1 MEYEK
6 WDEVLAPYNNAVEE
20 LKVKFKNIRK
30 EFLTKGEYSPIEFV
44 TGRTKKIASIVSKA
58 KRLNIQDIE
67 AEMEDIAGIRIM
79 CQFVEDIYNIVN
91 LIKLRSDMTIV
102 YEKDYIKNF
111 KDSGYRSYHVI
122 IKYPIN
128 SIAGSKEILCE
139 IQIRTLAM
147 NFWATIEHSLKYKY
161 EHYIPETLA
170 VRLRRAAD
178 AAFLLDQEMSE
189 IREDIMKAQVMYQV
203 KSVTLRDVLDK
214 IQELYN
220 VGETHKAIK
229 YQRRLDKID
238 NERDITEI
246 LQLKKEIDSLL
257 QEYKNKVDD
266 QAVIQCRITVFFGN
280 IKIYSNI
287 I

>member
-6 WDEVLAPYNNAVEE
+6 WEEVLAPYNHAVEE

-30 EFLTKGEYSPIEFV
+30 EFFAKGEYSPIEFV
-44 TGRTKKIASIVSKA
+44 TGRTKKVASIISKA
-58 KRLNIQDIE
+58 KRLNMKDIE
-67 AEMEDIAGIRIM
+67 EEMEDIAGIRIM
-79 CQFVEDIYNIVN
+79 CQFVEDIYTIVE
-91 LIKLRSDMTIV
+91 LIKSRSDMTVV
-102 YEKDYIKNF
+102 YEKDYIENF

-122 IKYPIN
+122 IKYPIH

-161 EHYIPETLA
+161 EHYIPENLA

-178 AAFLLDQEMSE
+178 AAFLLDQDMSE

-203 KSVTLRDVLDK
+203 KSITLRDVLSK

-220 VGETHKAIK
+220 VGEIHKAIL

-238 NERDITEI
+238 EERDISEI
-246 LQLKKEIDSLL
+246 IHLKREIEHILE
-257 QEYKNKVDD
+257 EYKNIRKSD
-266 QAVIQCRITVFFGN
+266 I
-280 IKIYSNI
+280 
-287 I
+287 

>member
-1 MEYEK
+1 MEYER
-6 WDEVLAPYNNAVEE
+6 WDEVLAPYEHAVEE

-44 TGRTKKIASIVSKA
+44 TGRTKKIASIISKA
-58 KRLNIQDIE
+58 KRLDIDDIE
-67 AEMEDIAGIRIM
+67 ENMEDIAGIRIM
-79 CQFVEDIYNIVN
+79 CQFVEDIYTIVE
-91 LIKLRSDMTIV
+91 LIKNRSDMSIV

-122 IKYPIN
+122 IRYPIN

-161 EHYIPETLA
+161 EHYIPEDLA

-203 KSVTLRDVLDK
+203 KNVTVRDVLK
-214 IQELYN
+214 RIQELYKLGDIN
-220 VGETHKAIK
+220 KAII

-238 NERDITEI
+238 NEEDITEI
-246 LQLKKEIDSLL
+246 IKLKREIDDLL
-257 QEYKNKVDD
+257 EVYKDTRK
-266 QAVIQCRITVFFGN
+266 
-280 IKIYSNI
+280 K
-287 I
+287 

>member
-1 MEYEK
+1 MEYER
-6 WDEVLAPYNNAVEE
+6 WDEVLAPYDHAVEE

-44 TGRTKKIASIVSKA
+44 TGRTKKIASIISKA
-58 KRLNIQDIE
+58 NRLNLEDIE
-67 AEMEDIAGIRIM
+67 GEMEDIAGIRIM
-79 CQFVEDIYNIVN
+79 CQFVEDIYTIVE
-91 LIKLRSDMTIV
+91 LIQSRSDMTVV
-102 YEKDYIKNF
+102 YTKDYIENF

-161 EHYIPETLA
+161 EHYIPENLA
-170 VRLRRAAD
+170 IRLRRAAD

-189 IREDIMKAQVMYQV
+189 IREDIMKAQVMCQV
-203 KSVTLRDVLDK
+203 KSITVRDVLNK

-220 VGETHKAIK
+220 LGDTHKALV

-238 NERDITEI
+238 TERDIAEI
-246 LQLKKEIDSLL
+246 LHLKKEIDNLL
-257 QEYKNKVDD
+257 EKYNSNNKSD
-266 QAVIQCRITVFFGN
+266 
-280 IKIYSNI
+280 
-287 I
+287 

>member
-1 MEYEK
+1 MEYER
-6 WDEVLAPYNNAVEE
+6 WDEVLAPYEHAVEE

-44 TGRTKKIASIVSKA
+44 TGRTKKIASIISKA
-58 KRLNIQDIE
+58 KRLGIHDIE
-67 AEMEDIAGIRIM
+67 RDIEDIAGIRIM
-79 CQFVEDIYNIVN
+79 CQFVEDIYTIVE

-102 YEKDYIKNF
+102 YEKDYIENF

-161 EHYIPETLA
+161 EHYIPEDLA

-189 IREDIMKAQVMYQV
+189 IREDIMKAQVMYQA
-203 KSVTLRDVLDK
+203 KSVTLKDVLKK

-220 VGETHKAIK
+220 LGEISSALK

-238 NERDITEI
+238 SERDIDEI
-246 LQLKKEIDSLL
+246 VALKEEIDYIL
-257 QEYKNKVDD
+257 EDFKTH
-266 QAVIQCRITVFFGN
+266 RIE
-280 IKIYSNI
+280 K
-287 I
+287 

>member
-79 CQFVEDIYNIVN
+79 CQFVEDIYTLVD
-91 LIKLRSDMTIV
+91 LIKARTDMTVI
-102 YEKDYIKNF
+102 YEKDYITNF

-266 QAVIQCRITVFFGN
+266 
-280 IKIYSNI
+280 
-287 I
+287 

>member
-1 MEYEK
+1 MEYER
-6 WDEVLAPYNNAVEE
+6 WDEVLAPYEHAVEE

-44 TGRTKKIASIVSKA
+44 TGRTKKIASIISKS
-58 KRLNIQDIE
+58 KRLDIQDIE
-67 AEMEDIAGIRIM
+67 ENMEDIAGIRIM
-79 CQFVEDIYNIVN
+79 CQFVEDIYTIVE
-91 LIKLRSDMTIV
+91 LIKGRTDMDIV
-102 YEKDYIKNF
+102 YAKDYIENF

-161 EHYIPETLA
+161 EHYIPEDLA

-203 KSVTLRDVLDK
+203 KTVTVRDVLDK
-214 IQELYN
+214 IRELYN
-220 VGETHKAIK
+220 LGDTHKAII

-238 NERDITEI
+238 NEEDITEI
-246 LQLKKEIDSLL
+246 IRLKREIEDLL
-257 QEYKNKVDD
+257 EVYKDT
-266 QAVIQCRITVFFGN
+266 RRR
-280 IKIYSNI
+280 
-287 I
+287 